1 MKRILRLSLL
11 GLAIASGTVQA
22 APDGAPS
29 AASQASANLSG
40 AVVFGSIL
48 SVAAAGS
55 LVVVSVRTVGEGVA
69 NVLEIVLESAFDASR
84 TTVRLSGKALGG
96 LSLATGA
103 VLEVVTASTGYVLVM
118 SGKTIAFLPN
128 EAGKALLH
136 HARAI

>member
-1 MKRILRLSLL
+1 MKRTLLLSLL
-11 GLAIASGTVQA
+11 GLAIASSASA
-22 APDGAPS
+22 APSD
-29 AASQASANLSG
+29 ASQASANLSG
-40 AVVFGSIL
+40 VVVFGSVL

-55 LVVVSVRTVGEGVA
+55 LVVASMRTVGEGVE
-69 NVLEIVLESAFDASR
+69 VVLESAVDASR
-84 TTVRLSGKALGG
+84 TTVRLSGKAVGG

-136 HARAI
+136 HTRAI

>member
-1 MKRILRLSLL
+1 MKRILLLSLL

-29 AASQASANLSG
+29 AASQASANLSS
-40 AVVFGSIL
+40 AVVFGSVL

-55 LVVVSVRTVGEGVA
+55 LVVASVGTVGEGVE
-69 NVLEIVLESAFDASR
+69 VVLESAFDASR

>member
-1 MKRILRLSLL
+1 MKRILLVSLL
-11 GLAIASGTVQA
+11 GLAMASGAAQA
-22 APDGAPS
+22 APDGGPS

-40 AVVFGSIL
+40 VVVFGSIL

-55 LVVVSVRTVGEGVA
+55 LVVASVRTVGEGVE
-69 NVLEIVLESAFDASR
+69 VVLESAFDASR

>member
-1 MKRILRLSLL
+1 MKRILLVSLL
-11 GLAIASGTVQA
+11 GLAIASGAAQA
-22 APDGAPS
+22 APNSAPS

-40 AVVFGSIL
+40 VVVFGSIL

-55 LVVVSVRTVGEGVA
+55 LVVASVRTVGEGVE
-69 NVLEIVLESAFDASR
+69 VVLESALDASR

>member
-1 MKRILRLSLL
+1 MKRILLLSLL
-11 GLAIASGTVQA
+11 GLAIASGAHA
-22 APDGAPS
+22 APDGGPS
-29 AASQASANLSG
+29 APSQASANLSG
-40 AVVFGSIL
+40 VVVFGAVL

-55 LVVVSVRTVGEGVA
+55 LVVASVRTVGEGIEV
-69 NVLEIVLESAFDASR
+69 VLESAVDASR

-103 VLEVVTASTGYVLVM
+103 VLEVATASTGYVLVM

>member
-1 MKRILRLSLL
+1 MKRILLVSLL
-11 GLAIASGTVQA
+11 GLAIASGAVRA
-22 APDGAPS
+22 APDGGPS

-40 AVVFGSIL
+40 VVVFGSVL

-55 LVVVSVRTVGEGVA
+55 LVVASVRTVGEGVE
-69 NVLEIVLESAFDASR
+69 VVLESAFDASR

-96 LSLATGA
+96 LSLATGT

>member
-1 MKRILRLSLL
+1 MKRILLVSLL
-11 GLAIASGTVQA
+11 GLAIASGAAQA
-22 APDGAPS
+22 APNSASS

-40 AVVFGSIL
+40 VVVFGSIL

-55 LVVVSVRTVGEGVA
+55 LVVASVRTVGEGVE
-69 NVLEIVLESAFDASR
+69 VVLESAFDASR

>member
-1 MKRILRLSLL
+1 MKRILLVSLL
-11 GLAIASGTVQA
+11 GLAIASGAADA

-40 AVVFGSIL
+40 VVVFGSVL

-55 LVVVSVRTVGEGVA
+55 LVVASVRTVGEGVE
-69 NVLEIVLESAFDASR
+69 VVLESAVDASR

-96 LSLATGA
+96 LSLATGT
-103 VLEVVTASTGYVLVM
+103 VLEVVAASTGDVLVM

>member
-1 MKRILRLSLL
+1 MKRILLLSLL
-11 GLAIASGTVQA
+11 GLAIASGAHA
-22 APDGAPS
+22 APNGGPS
-29 AASQASANLSG
+29 APSQASANLSG
-40 AVVFGSIL
+40 VVVFGSVL

-55 LVVVSVRTVGEGVA
+55 LVVASVRTVGDGIEV
-69 NVLEIVLESAFDASR
+69 VLESAVDASR

-96 LSLATGA
+96 LSLATGT

>member
-1 MKRILRLSLL
+1 MKRILLLSLL
-11 GLAIASGTVQA
+11 GLAIASGAAQA

-40 AVVFGSIL
+40 VVVFGSVL

-55 LVVVSVRTVGEGVA
+55 LVVASVRTVGEG
-69 NVLEIVLESAFDASR
+69 LEVVLESAFDASR

>member
-1 MKRILRLSLL
+1 MKRILLLSLL
-11 GLAIASGTVQA
+11 GLAIASGAHA
-22 APDGAPS
+22 APDGGPS
-29 AASQASANLSG
+29 APSQASANLSG
-40 AVVFGSIL
+40 VVVFGSVL

-55 LVVVSVRTVGEGVA
+55 LVVASVRTVGEGVE
-69 NVLEIVLESAFDASR
+69 VVLESAVDASR

-96 LSLATGA
+96 LSLATGT

>member
-1 MKRILRLSLL
+1 MKRILLVSLL
-11 GLAIASGTVQA
+11 GLAIASGAAHA
-22 APDGAPS
+22 APDGGPS
-29 AASQASANLSG
+29 AASQASANLSSV
-40 AVVFGSIL
+40 VVFGSIL

-55 LVVVSVRTVGEGVA
+55 LVVASVRTVGEGVE
-69 NVLEIVLESAFDASR
+69 VVLESAFDASR

>member
-1 MKRILRLSLL
+1 MKRILLVSLL
-11 GLAIASGTVQA
+11 GLAIASGAHA
-22 APDGAPS
+22 APDSAPS

-40 AVVFGSIL
+40 VVVFGSIL

-55 LVVVSVRTVGEGVA
+55 LVVASVRTVGEGVE
-69 NVLEIVLESAFDASR
+69 VVLESAFDASR

-103 VLEVVTASTGYVLVM
+103 VLEVVAASTGDVLVM

-136 HARAI
+136 HACAI

>member
-1 MKRILRLSLL
+1 MKRILFVSLL
-11 GLAIASGTVQA
+11 GLAIASGAQA

-40 AVVFGSIL
+40 VVVFGSIL

-55 LVVVSVRTVGEGVA
+55 LVVASVRMVGEG
-69 NVLEIVLESAFDASR
+69 LEVVLESAFDASR

>member
-1 MKRILRLSLL
+1 MKRILLVSLL
-11 GLAIASGTVQA
+11 GLAIASGAHA
-22 APDGAPS
+22 APNGTPS

-40 AVVFGSIL
+40 VVVFGSIL
-48 SVAAAGS
+48 TVAAAGS
-55 LVVVSVRTVGEGVA
+55 LVVASVRTVGEGVE
-69 NVLEIVLESAFDASR
+69 VVLESAFDASR

>member
-1 MKRILRLSLL
+1 MKRILLVSLL
-11 GLAIASGTVQA
+11 GLAIASGAADA
-22 APDGAPS
+22 APDAAPS

-40 AVVFGSIL
+40 VVVFGSIL

-55 LVVVSVRTVGEGVA
+55 LVVASVRTVGEGVE
-69 NVLEIVLESAFDASR
+69 VVLESAFDASR

-96 LSLATGA
+96 LSLAAGT

>member
-1 MKRILRLSLL
+1 MKRILLVSLL
-11 GLAIASGTVQA
+11 GLAIASGAPVAQA
-22 APDGAPS
+22 APDGGPS

-40 AVVFGSIL
+40 VVVFGSIL

-55 LVVVSVRTVGEGVA
+55 LVVASVRTVGEGIEV
-69 NVLEIVLESAFDASR
+69 VLESAADASR

-136 HARAI
+136 HARAT

>member
-1 MKRILRLSLL
+1 MKRILLVSLL
-11 GLAIASGTVQA
+11 GLAIASGAADA

-40 AVVFGSIL
+40 VVVFGSVL

-55 LVVVSVRTVGEGVA
+55 LVVASVRTVGEGIEV
-69 NVLEIVLESAFDASR
+69 VLESAFDASR

-96 LSLATGA
+96 LSLAAGT